1 MSLLGKRLVQS
12 AQEAIKIANG
22 DLKLPRY
29 KMIVPSDLDIKSI
42 RQKLKMTQG
51 QFADA
56 FGFPI
61 ATLRDWEQGR
71 SRPDTSARAYLTVI
85 EREPKAVERA
95 LTVA

>member
-1 MSLLGKRLVQS
+1 MPSLGKRLVES
-12 AQEAIKIANG
+12 AQEAIEIAKG
-22 DLKLPRY
+22 DFKPQRY
-29 KMIVPSDLDIKSI
+29 KLIVPMDLDIKSI
-42 RQKLKMTQG
+42 RLKLKMTQG

-71 SRPDTSARAYLTVI
+71 SRPDTSARAYLRVI

-95 LTVA
+95 LNAA

>member
-51 QFADA
+51 QFAD
-56 FGFPI
+56 GLSDCHP
-61 ATLRDWEQGR
+61 
-71 SRPDTSARAYLTVI
+71 
-85 EREPKAVERA
+85 
-95 LTVA
+95 